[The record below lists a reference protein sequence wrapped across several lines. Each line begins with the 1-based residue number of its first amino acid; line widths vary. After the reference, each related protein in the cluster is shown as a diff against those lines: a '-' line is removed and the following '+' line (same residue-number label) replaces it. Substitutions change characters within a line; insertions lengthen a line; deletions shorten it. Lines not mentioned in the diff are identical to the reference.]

1 MATITSFKKISQ
13 LPEMQ
18 QSSIDNN
25 DLFLV
30 SDHIGGK
37 YPFESKK
44 LQVGTYSN
52 YIKAKVK
59 TELTPQISSIVQQA
73 VQDALTEAL
82 EEEVARIAEQVLQDE
97 LPDALS
103 AALSGESFD
112 SVLKDAL
119 DRISDGRKDDIVL
132 VGGGNAD
139 EGWPLNGIP

>member
-1 MATITSFKKISQ
+1 MAITKSFKISQ

-25 DLFLV
+25 DLLLV
-30 SDHIGGK
+30 SDHTGGK
-37 YPFESKK
+37 YPFETKK
-44 LQVGTYSN
+44 LQVGTYSS

-112 SVLKDAL
+112 SVLKNAL
-119 DRISDGRKDDIVL
+119 DRISDGRKDETIL
-132 VGGGNAD
+132 VNGGSSETGGPVYD
-139 EGWPLNGIP
+139 V